1 MNILFYRYNSICE
14 PDMIEVLG
22 RYSNSIDEIT
32 IEMDDKN
39 ISSKECLCAL
49 SSALQQKKY
58 DFVFLH
64 IKPTDSLA
72 EDGNYIG
79 KRDFIEK
86 MDKYVSILNEVDDET
101 LIVITADHST
111 ACELKAHSADPVP
124 ILFHAKGIRNDNLAK
139 FGERECSKGSLG
151 VIEGKDVMP
160 NVLNIMG
167 KLPLIGA

>member
-58 DFVFLH
+58 DSVFS
-64 IKPTDSLA
+64 INFFPVISEVCNIFK
-72 EDGNYIG
+72 I
-79 KRDFIEK
+79 R
-86 MDKYVSILNEVDDET
+86 YV
-101 LIVITADHST
+101 
-111 ACELKAHSADPVP
+111 C
-124 ILFHAKGIRNDNLAK
+124 
-139 FGERECSKGSLG
+139 
-151 VIEGKDVMP
+151 
-160 NVLNIMG
+160 
-167 KLPLIGA
+167 